1 MRIAGFDMAW
11 RPENNNSA
19 LAIGELVGT
28 ELNVLFCRVA
38 TQSVEAWV
46 ADIVS
51 SAIEGIAIDAPLIIN
66 NQEGQRGCEAQL
78 NQVFRGANAGCHP
91 SNLTLY
97 PNAASVRAAEMLRL
111 HGFEHLGKK
120 HFMLECYPHPSMVE
134 LFGWRERLLYK
145 RGSVAERKQGQV
157 QLAQAI
163 LSLQTADVS
172 LVIEDPLLEC
182 LQTDYI
188 SNLRGAAVKTNED
201 LLDSLVCLYIAALYQ
216 TGQAAYVF
224 GDVESGYVWVP
235 RFNNSKS

>member
-19 LAIGELVGT
+19 LAVGELVGT

>member
-46 ADIVS
+46 ADIIS
-51 SAIEGIAIDAPLIIN
+51 SLIEGIAIDAPLIIPN
-66 NQEGQRGCEAQL
+66 ERGQRVCEAQL

-163 LSLQTADVS
+163 LSLQTANVS
-172 LVIEDPLLEC
+172 LVLEDPLLEC

-216 TGQAAYVF
+216 TDQAAYVF

>member
-19 LAIGELVGT
+19 LAVGELVGT

-235 RFNNSKS
+235 KFRD

>member
-19 LAIGELVGT
+19 LAIGELVCT

-46 ADIVS
+46 ADIGS
-51 SAIEGIAIDAPLIIN
+51 SSIEGIAIDAPLIIN

-78 NQVFRGANAGCHP
+78 NQVFRGAKAGCHP

-111 HGFEHLGKK
+111 HGFEHLGTK

-145 RGSVAERKQGQV
+145 RGSVAERKQGQI

-163 LSLQTADVS
+163 LSLQTANVS
-172 LVIEDPLLEC
+172 LVIEDPILKS
-182 LQTDYI
+182 LQADYI
-188 SNLRGAAVKTNED
+188 GDLRGAAVKANED
-201 LLDSLVCLYIAALYQ
+201 LLDALVCLYIAALYQ
-216 TGQAAYVF
+216 TDQAAYVF

-235 RFNNSKS
+235 KFRD

>member
-19 LAIGELVGT
+19 LAVGELVGT

-145 RGSVAERKQGQV
+145 RGSIAERKQGQV
-157 QLAQAI
+157 LLAQAI

-235 RFNNSKS
+235 KFRD

>member
-1 MRIAGFDMAW
+1 MAW

-235 RFNNSKS
+235 KFRD

>member
-235 RFNNSKS
+235 KFRD

>member
-28 ELNVLFCRVA
+28 ELNVLFCRVT

-51 SAIEGIAIDAPLIIN
+51 SSIEGIAIDAPLIIN

-78 NQVFRGANAGCHP
+78 NQIFRGAKAGCHP

-111 HGFEHLGKK
+111 QGFEHLGTK

-145 RGSVAERKQGQV
+145 RGSVAERKQGQI

-172 LVIEDPLLEC
+172 LVIEDPILES
-182 LQTDYI
+182 LQADYI
-188 SNLRGAAVKTNED
+188 EDLRGAAVKANED
-201 LLDSLVCLYIAALYQ
+201 LLDALVCLYIAALYKM
-216 TGQAAYVF
+216 GQAAYVF

-235 RFNNSKS
+235 KFRD

>member
-78 NQVFRGANAGCHP
+78 NQVFRGAKAGCHP

-111 HGFEHLGKK
+111 HGFEHLGTK

-145 RGSVAERKQGQV
+145 RGSVAERKQGQI

-172 LVIEDPLLEC
+172 LVIEDPILES
-182 LQTDYI
+182 LQADYI
-188 SNLRGAAVKTNED
+188 EDLRGAAVKANED
-201 LLDSLVCLYIAALYQ
+201 LLDALVCLYIAALYQ
-216 TGQAAYVF
+216 TDQAAYVF

-235 RFNNSKS
+235 KFRD

>member
-19 LAIGELVGT
+19 LAVGELVGT

-145 RGSVAERKQGQV
+145 RGSVAERKQGQA

>member
-163 LSLQTADVS
+163 LLLQTADVS

-235 RFNNSKS
+235 KFRD

>member
-38 TQSVEAWV
+38 IQSVEAWV

-51 SAIEGIAIDAPLIIN
+51 SSIEGIAIDAPLIIN
-66 NQEGQRGCEAQL
+66 NQEGQRECEAQL
-78 NQVFRGANAGCHP
+78 NQVFRGAKAGCHP

-111 HGFEHLGKK
+111 HGFEHLGTK

-145 RGSVAERKQGQV
+145 RGSVGERKQGQI

-163 LSLQTADVS
+163 LSLQAADVS
-172 LVIEDPLLEC
+172 LVIEDPILES
-182 LQTDYI
+182 LQADYI
-188 SNLRGAAVKTNED
+188 GDLRGAAVKANED
-201 LLDSLVCLYIAALYQ
+201 RLDALVCLYIAALYQ
-216 TGQAAYVF
+216 TDQAAYVF

-235 RFNNSKS
+235 KFRD

>member
-1 MRIAGFDMAW
+1 
-11 RPENNNSA
+11 
-19 LAIGELVGT
+19 LVCT

-46 ADIVS
+46 ADIGS
-51 SAIEGIAIDAPLIIN
+51 SSIEGIAIDAPLIIN

-78 NQVFRGANAGCHP
+78 NQVFRGAKAGCHP

-111 HGFEHLGKK
+111 HGFEHLGTK

-145 RGSVAERKQGQV
+145 RGSVAERKQGQI

-163 LSLQTADVS
+163 LSLQTANVS
-172 LVIEDPLLEC
+172 LVIEDPILKSP
-182 LQTDYI
+182 QADYI
-188 SNLRGAAVKTNED
+188 GDLRGAAVKANED
-201 LLDSLVCLYIAALYQ
+201 LLDALVCLYIAALYQ
-216 TGQAAYVF
+216 TDQAAYVF

-235 RFNNSKS
+235 KFRD

>member
-51 SAIEGIAIDAPLIIN
+51 SSIEGIAIDAPLIIN

-78 NQVFRGANAGCHP
+78 NQVFRGAKAGCHP

-111 HGFEHLGKK
+111 HGFEHLGTK

-145 RGSVAERKQGQV
+145 RGSVAERKQGQI

-172 LVIEDPLLEC
+172 LVIEDPILKS
-182 LQTDYI
+182 LQADYI
-188 SNLRGAAVKTNED
+188 GDLRGAAVKANED
-201 LLDSLVCLYIAALYQ
+201 RLDALVCLYIAALYQ
-216 TGQAAYVF
+216 TDQAAYVF

-235 RFNNSKS
+235 KFRD